1 MEIFI
6 YCFSDDAVV
15 TKLGVNRAESA
26 VRILQ
31 SSPVTN
37 VTFPIHGCT
46 ADATN
51 NANLVTVGTTS
62 LGSGVTRSLHDVR
75 GLNFAEC
82 SEPFES
88 ECVSARHVRPAV
100 I

>member
-1 MEIFI
+1 MIFI
-6 YCFSDDAVV
+6 YFFSGDAVV
-15 TKLGVNRAESA
+15 TKLGVNRGESA

-37 VTFPIHGCT
+37 VTFPILGCT

-51 NANLVTVGTTS
+51 NANLVTVGTR

-75 GLNFAEC
+75 GLSFTDL
-82 SEPFES
+82 S
-88 ECVSARHVRPAV
+88 
-100 I
+100 